1 MDNARISRVASIDI
15 LRGLVM
21 ILMALDHTRDYF
33 SNFPYNP
40 TDLGH
45 THTAMF
51 FTRWITH
58 FCAPVFVFLAGTSAF
73 LSLQRGKSKK
83 SMSSQLLFRGLWL
96 IVLELTIIRWGWV
109 FNLDYTTVFVQVI
122 WAIGW
127 SMICLSMLIWLPYR
141 IIFLFSIL
149 MIGGHNMLDRM
160 EFANNGNLW
169 GILHSGG
176 DIKLFESINVWVMY
190 PLIPWIAVMS
200 AGYCFGRI
208 YTLPA
213 SDRNPWIYGIGLS
226 AIALFILIR
235 FWNIYGDPS
244 PWEIQETGWFTFLSF
259 LNCTKYPPSLCY
271 LLMTL
276 GPAIVSL
283 PLWEKLP
290 ASINRLLAVYGKV
303 PLFYYILHI
312 YLIHALA
319 LLLAAIL
326 GFPISIFTD
335 GSWNFYEYGWGYGLA
350 GVYFFWVLVVALL
363 YYPCYRFMLIKIHS
377 KKWWLSYL

>member
-1 MDNARISRVASIDI
+1 
-15 LRGLVM
+15 M

-73 LSLQRGKSKK
+73 LNLQRGKSKK
-83 SMSSQLLFRGLWL
+83 SMSSQLFFRGLWL

-213 SDRNPWIYGIGLS
+213 SDRNPLDLWNRTECHRSVYPDKILEYLWRSLS
-226 AIALFILIR
+226 LG
-235 FWNIYGDPS
+235 N
-244 PWEIQETGWFTFLSF
+244 TG
-259 LNCTKYPPSLCY
+259 NRMVY
-271 LLMTL
+271 LLIL
-276 GPAIVSL
+276 FKLYEVSPIPML
-283 PLWEKLP
+283 FTHDLRTRYSKP
-290 ASINRLLAVYGKV
+290 SSMGKTSCQ
-303 PLFYYILHI
+303 H
-312 YLIHALA
+312 
-319 LLLAAIL
+319 
-326 GFPISIFTD
+326 
-335 GSWNFYEYGWGYGLA
+335 
-350 GVYFFWVLVVALL
+350 
-363 YYPCYRFMLIKIHS
+363 K
-377 KKWWLSYL
+377 